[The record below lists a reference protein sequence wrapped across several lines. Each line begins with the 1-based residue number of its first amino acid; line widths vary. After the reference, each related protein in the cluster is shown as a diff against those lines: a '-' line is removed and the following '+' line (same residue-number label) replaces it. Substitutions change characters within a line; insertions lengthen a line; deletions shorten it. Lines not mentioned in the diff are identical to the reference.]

1 MRKESKVA
9 KKVVPKQTLATTT
22 PLVKDMF
29 DAMFG
34 GQIDDK
40 ALKEIKKRRCG
51 ICEVGAYHLFL
62 QGMELRDL
70 KTMDMFVDTLFCG
83 LSDSIFRRKNVDF
96 LIFCSD
102 IPTSFNVKPIK
113 MISQYH
119 GWQFSLLPC
128 QAVWCL

>member
-51 ICEVGAYHLFL
+51 VCEVGAYHLFL
-62 QGMELRDL
+62 TGDGMSWFEDDGHVRGPFILCYN
-70 KTMDMFVDTLFCG
+70 MSILFKP
-83 LSDSIFRRKNVDF
+83 LSGPN
-96 LIFCSD
+96 
-102 IPTSFNVKPIK
+102 
-113 MISQYH
+113 
-119 GWQFSLLPC
+119 
-128 QAVWCL
+128 